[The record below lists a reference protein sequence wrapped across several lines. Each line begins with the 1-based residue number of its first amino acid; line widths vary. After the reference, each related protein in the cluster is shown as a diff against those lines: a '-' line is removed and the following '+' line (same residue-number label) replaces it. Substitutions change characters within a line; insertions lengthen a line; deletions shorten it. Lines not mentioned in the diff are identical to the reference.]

1 MFAALLQT
9 AAPPFVREAAV
20 MGTTLRI
27 EVAAP
32 HAGAAAASEEA
43 LAAIEGWEPV
53 LSTWR
58 AEAELARANRA
69 PVGECVTITTRLTAA
84 LAEAGEW
91 VERTGGAFDPAIGAL
106 VDAWDLRG
114 SGRVP
119 APAELEAARAAT
131 GWHLVQLGPGP
142 CLRRHHAGT
151 WLDSGGFG
159 KGLALRDAL
168 EPLRARGHD
177 ALLDFGGQVA
187 VAGAPRDIAVA
198 HPAARNRPAATI
210 TGVAGSAAT
219 SAQSERRVVVDGAE
233 FGHLLDPRSGRPAPA
248 WGSVTVVADDP
259 FAADILSTALFVL
272 GPDAALA
279 WAAGHPDVG
288 VLVLEDGPAPRARWS
303 AALEGRI
310 TLHRPFIHP
319 GAR

>member
-1 MFAALLQT
+1 
-9 AAPPFVREAAV
+9 

-32 HAGAAAASEEA
+32 HAVAVAASEDA
-43 LAAIEGWEPV
+43 LAAIEGWEAV

-58 AEAELARANRA
+58 ADAELARANRA
-69 PVGECVTITTRLTAA
+69 PVGECVMISTRLTEA
-84 LAEAGEW
+84 LAEAGKW

-114 SGRVP
+114 AGRVP
-119 APAELEAARAAT
+119 SAGELEAARAAT
-131 GWHLVQLGPGP
+131 GWPLVQAGPGP
-142 CLRRHHAGT
+142 CLRRLDARV

-159 KGLALRDAL
+159 KGLALRAAL
-168 EPLRARGHD
+168 AALRARGLD

-187 VAGAPRDIAVA
+187 VAGAPRVVVVA
-198 HPAARNRPAATI
+198 HPAERDRPGASIA
-210 TGVAGSAAT
+210 GVAGSAAT
-219 SAQSERRVVVDGAE
+219 SSQSERRVVVDGAA
-233 FGHLLDPRSGRPAPA
+233 FGHLVDPRTGRPVPA

-259 FAADILSTALFVL
+259 FAADVLSTALFVL

-279 WAAGHPDVG
+279 WAAGHPDLG

-303 AALEGRI
+303 AALDGRI
-310 TLHRPFIHP
+310 TLHRPFTDT

>member
-1 MFAALLQT
+1 
-9 AAPPFVREAAV
+9 

-27 EVAAP
+27 EIAAP
-32 HAGAAAASEEA
+32 HLAAAAASEEA
-43 LAAIEGWEPV
+43 LAAVEGWEPV

-69 PVGECVTITTRLTAA
+69 PVGECVTISNRLTEA

-91 VERTGGAFDPAIGAL
+91 VGRTGGAFDPAIGAL

-119 APAELEAARAAT
+119 AAAELEAARAAT

-142 CLRRHHAGT
+142 CLRRLDART

-159 KGLALRDAL
+159 KGLALRTAL
-168 EPLRARGHD
+168 AALRSRGFD

-187 VAGAPRDIAVA
+187 VAGAPRDVVVA
-198 HPAARNRPAATI
+198 HPARRDRPAATI
-210 TGVAGSAAT
+210 AGVPGSAAT
-219 SAQSERRVVVDGAE
+219 SSQSERRVVVDGAE
-233 FGHLLDPRSGRPAPA
+233 LGHLLDPRTGRPAPA

-259 FAADILSTALFVL
+259 FAADVLSTALFVL

-279 WAAGHPDVG
+279 WAAGHPEVG
-288 VLVLEDGPAPRARWS
+288 VLALEDGPAPRARWS
-303 AALEGRI
+303 AALDGRI
-310 TLHRPFIHP
+310 RLHPPFTDT